1 MLTMIA
7 FDADDTLW
15 HNEVHYQDAQDSFKQ
30 IVFPWADGETAD
42 QVLHETE
49 MRNLPLYGY
58 GIKAFVLSMIECAIQ
73 LSESEVGGYAIQ
85 KILTI
90 GQNMLNAELVL
101 QPHVK
106 ETLMSLSK
114 SFRMMVITKGDVLDQ
129 TQKIERS
136 GLAEYFS
143 LVEVVS
149 DKTIESYQEIFT
161 KYKLD
166 PQTFLMV
173 GNTLRSDVLP
183 VLELGA
189 RAVHIPA
196 DTTWVHEMV
205 PEFDSSHPNYYKI
218 DSMAELPALITKL
231 A

>member
-15 HNEVHYQDAQDSFKQ
+15 HNEVHYQDAQEAFKQ
-30 IVFPWADGETAD
+30 IVSPWADGETAD

-49 MRNLPLYGY
+49 MRNLRLYGY

-73 LSESEVGGYAIQ
+73 LSKGEVEAHAIQ

-90 GQNMLNAELVL
+90 GLNMLNAELVL

-106 ETLMSLSK
+106 ETLKSLSE
-114 SFRMMVITKGDVLDQ
+114 SYRMMVITKGDVLDQ
-129 TQKIERS
+129 TQKVERS

-149 DKTIESYQEIFT
+149 DKTTESYQKIFN
-161 KYKLD
+161 KYRLD
-166 PQTFLMV
+166 PQTFLMI
-173 GNTLRSDVLP
+173 GNSLRSDVLP

-205 PEFDSSHPNYYKI
+205 SNFDESNPSYYKI

>member
-173 GNTLRSDVLP
+173 GNSLRSDVLP